1 MTLAIN
7 KPTNHPPLPETV
19 LSRLADLGIVP
30 QEGRKEFSD
39 FIINR
44 LLPDLPFAVEDRK
57 AIRREMKRLGQASG
71 RGRPKGNDPVL
82 NQLAGGLL
90 HIAERTGGRYT
101 YTKSSGTGTLID
113 AILLLAPYVNYGVVI
128 DPAPST
134 LQRIKTARA
143 KKNKEDRARLKTQL
157 LRIGLS
163 EPAIQATLERQM
175 GPVKSLREIRTQSRT
190 VKSIK

>member
-1 MTLAIN
+1 M
-7 KPTNHPPLPETV
+7 
-19 LSRLADLGIVP
+19 
-30 QEGRKEFSD
+30 
-39 FIINR
+39 
-44 LLPDLPFAVEDRK
+44 
-57 AIRREMKRLGQASG
+57 
-71 RGRPKGNDPVL
+71 
-82 NQLAGGLL
+82 
-90 HIAERTGGRYT
+90 
-101 YTKSSGTGTLID
+101 
-113 AILLLAPYVNYGVVI
+113 NYGVVTI

-163 EPAIQATLERQM
+163 ESAMQATLERQM